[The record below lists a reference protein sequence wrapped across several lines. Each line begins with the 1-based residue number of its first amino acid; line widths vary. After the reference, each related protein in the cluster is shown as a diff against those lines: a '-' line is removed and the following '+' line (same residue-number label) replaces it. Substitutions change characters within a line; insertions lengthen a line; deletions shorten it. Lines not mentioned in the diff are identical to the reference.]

1 MPKVARQKAAKHH
14 TTAASGPASQYRRTG
29 VLFNKD
35 FGQHILKNPL
45 VVTGIIEKANIRSSD
60 VVLEIGPGTGNLT
73 MKLLEKA
80 GKVIAY
86 EIDSRLADELVKRA
100 GKTMFKSKL
109 HLVLG
114 DVIKTPLPAFD
125 VCVANMPYQISSP
138 FVFKIL
144 KHRPLFRC
152 AVLMFQREFALRL
165 VAQPGDDMYCR
176 LSVNAQLLA
185 DIEHV
190 MKVSKNNFRPPPK
203 VESSVVRIKPRSPAP
218 DVDLDEFDG
227 LLRIAFERKNRILQ
241 AAFKKKAEVLTYLRG
256 QGVIAVLEKNYV
268 RMSGKSHENFK
279 EFVVKLLVDNDYA
292 SKRPQQLAVT
302 DFLRLL
308 AVFNDAGIH
317 FRGSI

>member
-1 MPKVARQKAAKHH
+1 MPKHAKSKARGH
-14 TTAASGPASQYRRTG
+14 TAAASGPASGYRRTG

-45 VVTGIIEKANIRSSD
+45 VVTGIIDKANIRSSD
-60 VVLEIGPGTGNLT
+60 TVLEIGPGTGNLT
-73 MKLLEKA
+73 IKLLEKA
-80 GKVIAY
+80 GKLIAY
-86 EIDSRLADELVKRA
+86 EVDSRLADELVKRVS
-100 GKTMFKSKL
+100 KTMYKSKL

-114 DVIKTPLPAFD
+114 DAIKNPLPAFD

-165 VAQPGDDMYCR
+165 VAKPGEEHYCR
-176 LSVNAQLLA
+176 LSVNAQLLSN
-185 DIEHV
+185 IEHV

-203 VESSVVRIKPRSPAP
+203 VESSVVRIVPHRPAP
-218 DVDLDEFDG
+218 DVDLSEFDG
-227 LLRIAFERKNRILQ
+227 LLRIAFERKNRTLA
-241 AAFKKKAEVLTYLRG
+241 AAFKKKGVVALLLQNFKQLGGEPPEDFKQFIVDVLT
-256 QGVIAVLEKNYV
+256 E
-268 RMSGKSHENFK
+268 S
-279 EFVVKLLVDNDYA
+279 DYA
-292 SKRPQQLAVT
+292 SKRPQQLAVA

-308 AVFNDAGIH
+308 KAFNDAGIH